1 MNYREA
7 IDADLQII
15 KELFDINKLPSDD
28 CEDHIKHFL
37 VIEEKGKIIGVG
49 GLEICGTI
57 GLVRSMAVIPELRGK
72 GIAKSLYTLLEYR
85 AHGLGIKTLY
95 LLTESATEYFKNLG
109 FIVQEHSEVPVSVM
123 ETRQFKELCPSSA
136 TVMFREISD
145 RQRQQ
150 NP

>member
-7 IDADLQII
+7 TDADLQII
-15 KELFDINKLPSDD
+15 KELLNISKLPSDD
-28 CEDHIKHFL
+28 CEDHIKNFL

-57 GLVRSMAVIPELRGK
+57 GLVRSMVVIPEHRGK
-72 GIAKSLYTLLEYR
+72 GVAKNLYTLLEDR

-95 LLTESATEYFKNLG
+95 LLTESATEYFKSLG
-109 FIVQEHSEVPVSVM
+109 FIVQERSEVPVSVM

-136 TVMFREISD
+136 TVMFRAISD
-145 RQRQQ
+145 RHRQQ
-150 NP
+150 KA